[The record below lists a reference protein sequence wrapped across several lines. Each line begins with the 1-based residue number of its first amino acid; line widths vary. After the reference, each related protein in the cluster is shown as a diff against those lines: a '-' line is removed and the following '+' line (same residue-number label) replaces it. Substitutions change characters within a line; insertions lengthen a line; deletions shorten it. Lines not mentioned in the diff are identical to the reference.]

1 MSESPQTRASD
12 EDRERSAENLREHF
26 AAGRIGED
34 EAAGRLEA
42 VYAARTLAELEGVVH
57 DLPPLPIPAAARR
70 SELAERRAGLRR
82 HLLQQAGRALTPFGS
97 SPIVVAS

>member
-34 EAAGRLEA
+34 ELAERLEA
-42 VYAARTLAELEGVVH
+42 GYAARTLAELGGVVH
-57 DLPPLPIPAAARR
+57 DLPALPISAAARR
-70 SELAERRAGLRR
+70 AQPAEARARLPPPP
-82 HLLQQAGRALTPFGS
+82 LQQAG
-97 SPIVVAS
+97 ASLHPVRLCPVGGP